1 MKLFQQFLSQLTTGF
16 TPVIDSKFERQD
28 YGLVDLSVNRSIN
41 LEHNPIQKTQTF
53 INQFLKQ
60 TNKTIAFGG
69 YLEQRNLYDRSPHFT
84 NQLRDIHI
92 GLDIWCPAN
101 TAVISPLNAVVH
113 SFKDNCELGDYG
125 PTTILQHDFEE
136 ITFYT
141 LYGHLSR
148 KSLDNIKVGQT
159 ITKASPFAEIGSAE
173 VNGSYAP
180 HLHFQIIRD
189 LGDYFG
195 DFPGVCS
202 KAKLNHFSNNCPDPN
217 LLLKIY

>member
-1 MKLFQQFLSQLTTGF
+1 MKKFQQFLSQLTAGF
-16 TPVIDSKFERQD
+16 TPIIDTKFERQD
-28 YGLVDLSVNRSIN
+28 YGLIDLSINQSIN
-41 LEHNPIQKTQTF
+41 LEHKPVQKTQAF

-69 YLEQRNLYDRSPHFT
+69 YLEQRDLYKRSPHFT
-84 NQLRDIHI
+84 NNLRDIHI

-101 TAVISPLNAVVH
+101 TAVISPLDAVVH
-113 SFKDNCELGDYG
+113 SFKDNHDLGDYG
-125 PTTILQHDFEE
+125 PTIILQHDFEAE
-136 ITFYT
+136 TFYT

-148 KSLDNIKVGQT
+148 KSLENLQVGQP
-159 ITKASPFAEIGSAE
+159 ITKASVFAEIGSAE

-189 LGDYFG
+189 IGDRFG

-202 KAKLNHFSNNCPDPN
+202 KAKLKHFSNNCPDPN